1 MELPKTDEE
10 TTEFI
15 RAVEAGE
22 IECPPAPNARLLA
35 RLCSQSSRL
44 KRIKY
49 ELACVKLQ
57 RDALLDMTWLDQPGD
72 DDEESTKEWRRLFDE
87 GWERKLSRQ
96 NTKAKESFTNESN

>member
-1 MELPKTDEE
+1 MKLPETDEE

-35 RLCSQSSRL
+35 RLCSQSSQL
-44 KRIKY
+44 KRLKY

-72 DDEESTKEWRRLFDE
+72 DDEESTEELRRLFNE
-87 GWERKLSRQ
+87 GWERKLSLP
-96 NTKAKESFTNESN
+96 NTE

>member
-1 MELPKTDEE
+1 MKLPETDEE

-35 RLCSQSSRL
+35 RLCSQSSQL
-44 KRIKY
+44 KRLKY
-49 ELACVKLQ
+49 ELACVKFQ

-72 DDEESTKEWRRLFDE
+72 DDEESTEEWRRLFNE
-87 GWERKLSRQ
+87 GWERKLSQ
-96 NTKAKESFTNESN
+96 PNAE

>member
-1 MELPKTDEE
+1 MKLPETDEE

-35 RLCSQSSRL
+35 RLCSQSSQL
-44 KRIKY
+44 KRLKY

-72 DDEESTKEWRRLFDE
+72 DDEESTEELRRLFDE
-87 GWERKLSRQ
+87 GWKRKLSQQ
-96 NTKAKESFTNESN
+96 NAE